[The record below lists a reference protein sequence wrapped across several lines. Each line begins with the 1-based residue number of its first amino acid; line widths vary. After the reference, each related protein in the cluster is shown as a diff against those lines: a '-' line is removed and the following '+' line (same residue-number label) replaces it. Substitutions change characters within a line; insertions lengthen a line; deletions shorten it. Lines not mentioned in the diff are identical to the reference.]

1 MRFTHRALLVGAL
14 MLAATTARATPAR
27 VVGLGDLGR
36 YVEDDT
42 NVLLYPGLIGR
53 HTNFVWVDLAPGA
66 GAAGVSPTLPEQQSS
81 TLNGGAFIRLT
92 DALSLGIMASDYA
105 PGEHAEFL
113 RQVGAASEMGRTGNR
128 GSFEALSGL
137 EALRRYDLLVGYSLS
152 RDLGLGLRLSY
163 GGVGQSYVPD
173 EDDQTVGDN
182 PERRKTDSMGQQQI
196 RATAGLSGLLADGT
210 AYDVALDYANYAA
223 WYRKNEE
230 HTFQGGGGHGV
241 GVNAR
246 MRFVLSRYWDLIPQ
260 VSYRGQFF
268 GLEEDSTMPEF
279 GENGRARVER
289 LKKRADGSS
298 SYNFYGRNQ
307 HTIDVGAA
315 GALRASK
322 VATFWLATGIEWN
335 GVFDSADIATNDIEL
350 LAQESSHTLALPYV
364 KFAVEATP
372 LEWLRL
378 RIGAEKYSFSASGET
393 FVEDI
398 KEKRKTREGGS
409 ELSPLA
415 SRRDFAAYIGA
426 SAVVEGFQADLLL
439 ENEFLR
445 RGPNFLSGAGG
456 NIAARA
462 SLSYRF

>member
-66 GAAGVSPTLPEQQSS
+66 GSAGVSPTLPEQQSS

-105 PGEHAEFL
+105 PGEHAAFL
-113 RQVGAASEMGRTGNR
+113 RQVGAATALGATGNG
-128 GSFEALSGL
+128 GSFDALADL

-163 GGVGQSYVPD
+163 GGVGQTYVPD
-173 EDDQTVGDN
+173 EDDQTVGEN

-210 AYDVALDYANYAA
+210 GFDVALDYTNYAA
-223 WYRKNEE
+223 WYRKNQED
-230 HTFQGGGGHGV
+230 TFLGGGGHGL

-246 MRFVLSRYWDLIPQ
+246 MRFVVSRYWDIIPQ
-260 VSYRGQFF
+260 VSYRGLFF

-279 GENGRARVER
+279 GENGRAKVER
-289 LKKRADGSS
+289 LKNRPDGSNS
-298 SYNFYGRNQ
+298 SNLYGRNQ

-322 VATFWLATGIEWN
+322 IATFWLAAGVEWN
-335 GVFDSADIATNDIEL
+335 GVSESADIKTNDVEL
-350 LAQESSHTLALPYV
+350 FAQDSFSMLSLPYV
-364 KFAVEATP
+364 KFAVEASP

-378 RIGAEKYSFSASGET
+378 RIGAEKYSFSLSGEQ
-393 FVEDI
+393 FVDNE
-398 KEKRKTREGGS
+398 KEKTELREGTS

-415 SRRDFAAYIGA
+415 TRRDFAAYIGA
-426 SAVVEGFQADLLL
+426 SAIVEGFQADLLL